1 MNDLS
6 RLKVSS
12 SPHIRAEDTTARI
25 MLDVLIALMPALAI
39 GVFVYGGRALTTTLI
54 SAMGCVFFE
63 WIYELLAKKPVTIR
77 DGSAAVTGVLLAFTL
92 PATTPM
98 VIILLGDMFAIVI
111 VKQLFGGIGKNF
123 VNPALAARGF
133 LLASFAGL
141 VGVTPKIRTALP
153 LFTNPVDV
161 VTTATPLTQMKSG
174 MMPEIPVLQ
183 NALGMVG
190 GTIGEISTF
199 ALLAGLA
206 YLVYRKV
213 ISARIPLTYIGTVAV
228 LAFLFPQGHPNFQW
242 MLCQV
247 VSGGLVLGAVFM
259 ATDYVTSPITVK
271 GQYIYAV
278 GCGAI
283 TLLIRY
289 FGTYPEGASYAIL
302 VMNLFVPLIEKYTM
316 PRKFGAPPKEKK
328 VKKTEGGAANEK

>member
-6 RLKVSS
+6 KLKVSS

-39 GVFVYGGRALTTTLI
+39 GVFVYGGRALTTTVI
-54 SAMGCVFFE
+54 SALGCIFFE
-63 WIYELLAKKPVTIR
+63 WIYELLAKKPLTIR

-98 VIILLGDMFAIVI
+98 FIILLGDLFAIVI

-161 VTTATPLTQMKSG
+161 ITTATPLTQMKSG
-174 MMPEIPVLQ
+174 MMPEVPLLQ

-199 ALLAGLA
+199 ALLAGFA
-206 YLVYRKV
+206 YLVYRKI
-213 ISARIPLTYIGTVAV
+213 ISPRIPLTYMGTVAV
-228 LAFLFPQGHPNFQW
+228 LAFLFPQGHSSMEW
-242 MLCQV
+242 MLCQL

-278 GCGAI
+278 GCGII

-316 PRKFGAPPKEKK
+316 PRKFGTLPKAKK
-328 VKKTEGGAANEK
+328 PAKAEGGVKNEK